1 MTRPEMYDNRTVQE
15 RPSGVPP
22 PGGLGESKKELVALL
37 AAGAVILAILAAF
50 WLEATP

>member
-1 MTRPEMYDNRTVQE
+1 MTPHPYDNRMTYE

-37 AAGAVILAILAAF
+37 AAGAVILAIIAAF